1 MNPRILLLA
10 LAIHTS
16 LLSGAAVGYA
26 DLKTVVSP
34 TIVIPGEMFEATF
47 SLVNNGSDPVETI
60 EMQFLPSGGSPS
72 AVSYTFDTPVA
83 AGETREFT
91 AAGFSCDVEG
101 EDVYAD
107 ISIVSVNGGDNY
119 GSSAYM
125 YVFCG
130 SEFIPKRLVVE
141 EGASV
146 DCGWC
151 PRGYETME
159 YMRQRYTSDD
169 WIGISYQQHGDMAVT
184 AAFPTFWGKMAGKPF
199 AYANRDYNSSYSPLP
214 QVFDELMTR
223 TRQTPAVADV
233 SARLAGDGAV
243 EVSARFVFD
252 YSDADF
258 RVAYILTEDN
268 LGPYLQ
274 RNYYAG
280 GANGSFLGWENKS
293 SYESLVYNDIARRGS
308 DYDGVSGL
316 IPANIA
322 AGATYGFT
330 LHPDLSYIS
339 NRANANISV
348 LLTKGAGGKIVNA
361 VRIPLVD
368 TEAGITDVIAD
379 DNDGGGQL
387 SLSGRRLTV
396 SAPGAISA
404 FDLAS
409 RCVARGSGNIS
420 VELPA
425 GFYIVRCGERSYKI
439 IIR

>member
-1 MNPRILLLA
+1 MNLRVFLLI

-16 LLSGAAVGYA
+16 LLAGAAVGYA
-26 DLKTVVSP
+26 DLKTVASP

-47 SLVNNGSDPVETI
+47 SLANNGTDPVETI
-60 EMQFLPSGGSPS
+60 EMDFLPSGGSPS
-72 AVSYTFDTPVA
+72 AVSYTFDTPVT

-101 EDVYAD
+101 EEVYAD

-159 YMRQRYTSDD
+159 YMRQRYTSDG
-169 WIGISYQQHGDMAVT
+169 WIGISYQQHGDMAAT

-214 QVFDELMTR
+214 QVFEELMDR
-223 TRQTPAVADV
+223 TQQTPAIADV

-243 EVSARFVFD
+243 DVSARFVFD

-293 SYESLVYNDIARRGS
+293 SYESLVYNDIARQGS

-368 TEAGITDVIAD
+368 TEAGITDVTAG
-379 DNDGGGQL
+379 DNDGRIQL
-387 SLSGRRLTV
+387 AVNGNRLTV
-396 SAPGAISA
+396 SDPGTISV

-409 RCVARGSGNIS
+409 RCVARGSGDIS
-420 VELPA
+420 VELSA

-439 IIR
+439 IIP